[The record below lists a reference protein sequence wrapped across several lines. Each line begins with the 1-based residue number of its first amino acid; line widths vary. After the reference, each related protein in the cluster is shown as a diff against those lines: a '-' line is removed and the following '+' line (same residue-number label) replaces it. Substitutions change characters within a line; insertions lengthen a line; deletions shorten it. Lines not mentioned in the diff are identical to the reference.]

1 MTTDSGVIKKAS
13 SKDSFGVGGRVI
25 ESEKK
30 IGFNTS
36 TENLYKAR

>member
-1 MTTDSGVIKKAS
+1 MTAESEEKETL
-13 SKDSFGVGGRVI
+13 SKDSFGVGGRVL

-30 IGFNTS
+30 ISFNTS